1 MMRIPHSGRSSNDA
15 QPRRRLRAGASS
27 RGQALVELAL
37 ILPIILVLTGGI
49 IQLGTVI
56 ATKHSLIQIGRDVGR
71 WAATQG
77 IAPCEDIA
85 DANQPAARADEIAIE
100 SRLMGYAAGTW
111 TGNFASYGTSPMPS
125 AAPVV
130 PGIEVAWEPGADGN
144 CPPADSTTAAFVTVR
159 LAHAAP
165 VLLPGLDLV
174 LAQLPGLG
182 TCASG
187 ECLLLVTT
195 TAEFRME
202 PEAQPAV
209 TGP

>member
-1 MMRIPHSGRSSNDA
+1 MPIRHSGRSPSDV
-15 QPRRRLRAGASS
+15 QPRSRLRAGVSS
-27 RGQALVELAL
+27 RGQALVELAV

-77 IAPCEDIA
+77 VAPCEDLA
-85 DANQPAARADEIAIE
+85 DDNQPAVRADEIAIE
-100 SRLMGYAAGTW
+100 SRLMGYTAGTW
-111 TGNFASYGTSPMPS
+111 TGNFTSYGTSPMPS
-125 AAPVV
+125 AGPVV
-130 PGIEVAWEPGADGN
+130 PGIEVAWERDADGN
-144 CPPADSTTAAFVTVR
+144 CPPADSTKAAFVTVR

-165 VLLPGLDLV
+165 VLLPGFDLA

-182 TCASG
+182 TCAGG
-187 ECLLLVTT
+187 ECLLLITT
-195 TAEFRME
+195 TAQFRME

-209 TGP
+209 IGP